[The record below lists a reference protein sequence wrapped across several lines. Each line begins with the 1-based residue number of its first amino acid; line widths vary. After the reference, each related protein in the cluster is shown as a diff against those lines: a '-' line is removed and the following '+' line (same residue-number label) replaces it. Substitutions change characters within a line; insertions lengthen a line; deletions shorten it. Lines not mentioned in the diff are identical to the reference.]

1 MVRRKQLCENEKQY
15 YRLLQKTYTFDIFLV
30 GGNTVTWSLVSK
42 QVNVND

>member
-30 GGNTVTWSLVSK
+30 GGEYCDLEFSK
-42 QVNVND
+42 